1 MATFIPGNPIRPGE
15 YSGGGYRV
23 SVGADGGIVVSAGD
37 TISKYAKCLY
47 GDAKV
52 GWSDFG
58 RVEAGRA
65 KPLANPNLIRVGEAL
80 VHIPTFQ
87 NAGQTSGKEATA
99 VTNRSNCGIAY
110 TVPAPSGDG
119 QVQEYRSPC
128 AKGGRPMIVYV
139 NGIQTTGDE
148 HQATAVMLSELTQRS
163 VFGVYN
169 ATGGMGKIGFVLDLL
184 QCGDDWIGSTSQQLM
199 EFGFSAV
206 NRIADGFKRFTGIGG
221 SDPTEIGR
229 KLREQFTYQQRVAF
243 FTAYLAGKN
252 RATASL
258 FDLLIRHSGER
269 ILIVAHSQ
277 GNLITSNALWA
288 LQAVSGP
295 SALSNLQI
303 YSLAS
308 PSPSW
313 PQGIN
318 FRIKVYGHSNDL
330 VTLSDPK
337 NLLGRRSAG
346 DWRQFGGNNKV
357 GIDGHP
363 VKINIYETNF
373 AKRIRSDVGVAPMS
387 EADIK
392 NKSIVYSP

>member
-1 MATFIPGNPIRPGE
+1 MASFIPGAPVRPGE

-23 SVGADGGIVVSAGD
+23 RIGADGAIVVSVGD
-37 TISKYAKCLY
+37 SISKYATCLY
-47 GDAKV
+47 GDARA

-58 RVEAGRA
+58 RVKAGRA
-65 KPLANPNLIRVGEAL
+65 EPLANPNLIRAGETL

-87 NAGQTSGKEATA
+87 NNGAGSGTAAAT
-99 VTNRSNCGIAY
+99 VRNKSHCGITY

-139 NGIQTTGDE
+139 NGIQTTGAE
-148 HQATAVMLSELTQRS
+148 HQATAVILSELTQRS

-169 ATGGMGKIGFVLDLL
+169 ATGGTGKVGFVLDLL
-184 QCGDDWIGSTSQQLM
+184 QCGDDWIGSTSQQLV
-199 EFGFSAV
+199 EFGVSAV
-206 NRIADGFKRFTGIGG
+206 NRIVDGWKRLTGTGG
-221 SDPTEIGR
+221 SDPTEVGK

-243 FTAYLAGKN
+243 FTVYLAGKN

-308 PSPSW
+308 PSPAW

-330 VTLSDPK
+330 VTFSDPK

-346 DWRQFGGNNKV
+346 DWRQFGGNDQI
-357 GIDGHP
+357 GTGGHP
-363 VKINIYETNF
+363 AKLNIYETNF

-392 NKSIVYSP
+392 DKSIVYSP